1 MMSPARLT
9 SLLFLA
15 ACSCLLSGCIHSGQ
29 TRAEEEKEPHFLAGR
44 SRVNA
49 MDYRGAIECFDEAL
63 VANPHSAS
71 AHFELGWL
79 YEQKDVD
86 PAAAIYHYDR
96 YLRLR
101 PNAADAETVK
111 QRIFGLKQV
120 LAQAVLPM
128 PSTPGIQKEMEQM
141 MEENRRLREEVER
154 LRTQQTIAATNSP
167 VQPVRSATAQRP
179 PTQSNPQLGS
189 SQSANAYGL
198 RADAI
203 RMTSDSSAG
212 RKHKVQS
219 GETPSTIA
227 RRYNVP
233 VNALMQLNP
242 GLNPNRMKVGQVLN
256 LPAS

>member
-1 MMSPARLT
+1 
-9 SLLFLA
+9 
-15 ACSCLLSGCIHSGQ
+15 
-29 TRAEEEKEPHFLAGR
+29 
-44 SRVNA
+44 

-63 VANPHSAS
+63 IANPHSAS

-96 YLRLR
+96 YLKLR

-128 PSTPGIQKEMEQM
+128 PSTPGIQKEMEHM
-141 MEENRRLREEVER
+141 MDENRRLREEVER
-154 LRTQQTIAATNSP
+154 LKFQQAIATTNSS
-167 VQPVRSATAQRP
+167 VQPVRSVTSQRP
-179 PTQSNPQLGS
+179 VQPNPQSNS
-189 SQSANAYGL
+189 SQSTSSSGL
-198 RADAI
+198 RADAS
-203 RMTSDSSAG
+203 RLSTDSSSLG

-219 GETPSTIA
+219 GETPITIA

-233 VNALMQLNP
+233 VNALLQLNP
-242 GLNPNRMKVGQVLN
+242 GVNPNRMKIGQVLN

>member
-1 MMSPARLT
+1 
-9 SLLFLA
+9 
-15 ACSCLLSGCIHSGQ
+15 
-29 TRAEEEKEPHFLAGR
+29 
-44 SRVNA
+44 

-96 YLRLR
+96 YLKLR

-128 PSTPGIQKEMEQM
+128 PSTPGIQREMEQM
-141 MEENRRLREEVER
+141 MEENRRLRDEVEK
-154 LRTQQTIAATNSP
+154 LKIQQAIATTNSS
-167 VQPVRSATAQRP
+167 VQPVRSLTSQRASVQLNP
-179 PTQSNPQLGS
+179 QSNSPQSTGS
-189 SQSANAYGL
+189 SGL
-198 RADAI
+198 RADAS
-203 RMTSDSSAG
+203 RLTADSSSLG

-219 GETPSTIA
+219 GETPTTIA

-233 VNALMQLNP
+233 VNALLQLNP
-242 GLNPNRMKVGQVLN
+242 GLNPNRMKIGQVLN